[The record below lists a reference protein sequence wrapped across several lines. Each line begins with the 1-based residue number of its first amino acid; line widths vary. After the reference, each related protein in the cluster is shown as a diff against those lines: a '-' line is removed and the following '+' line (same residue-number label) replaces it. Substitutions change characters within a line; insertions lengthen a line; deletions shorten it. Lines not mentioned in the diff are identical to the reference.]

1 LRAPIHDYD
10 DLTRAHNR
18 ARAIYDSD
26 ELTSDLHPSQLG
38 RGGGIEEQGL
48 QQERATR
55 RPHQSTVQTT
65 PLKLLRLNDRLAL
78 RGDDEAPER
87 VKKRVLQYKHL
98 AARPTAYTTD
108 KVIKPQQA
116 MDLMRLSLIS

>member
-1 LRAPIHDYD
+1 
-10 DLTRAHNR
+10 
-18 ARAIYDSD
+18 
-26 ELTSDLHPSQLG
+26 LG

-48 QQERATR
+48 QQERARR

-65 PLKLLRLNDRLAL
+65 PLKLLRLNDQLAL

-98 AARPTAYTTD
+98 AARPAAYITD
-108 KVIKPQQA
+108 EVIKPQQA
-116 MDLMRLSLIS
+116 IDLMRLSRISQADGLIDDNPHQSSHQYALISQDLDC

>member
-1 LRAPIHDYD
+1 
-10 DLTRAHNR
+10 
-18 ARAIYDSD
+18 
-26 ELTSDLHPSQLG
+26 LG

-65 PLKLLRLNDRLAL
+65 PLKLLRLNDQLAL

-98 AARPTAYTTD
+98 AARPAAYTID